1 MQQYLDLGK
10 RILDEGVWVKNDRT
24 GVRCLTVINA
34 DLEYDVGAGEF
45 PLVTTRKVPYKG
57 AIAELLGYLRGYT
70 DAQQFAA
77 LGAPTWFANANENE
91 DWLSNPHRIGKN
103 DMGYVYGAV
112 ARNWPVSTKFH
123 LGVPTTAAF
132 PYSVDLIEKV
142 VTNLS
147 HGIDDRGEIITFW
160 NPGTFDLGCLRP
172 CLYSHHFSILGETL
186 YLNSTQRSAD
196 VPLGLVWN
204 MVQCYVLLALM
215 AQITGLKP
223 GKVYHKIVNAHIYEN
238 QIKLFTDQLKCVP
251 YQSPTLT
258 INPAIRTLRDI
269 ETWVTPQD
277 FSVSGY
283 EHHPAIKYP
292 FTV

>member
-10 RILDEGVWVKNDRT
+10 RILDEGVWVTNERT

-45 PLVTTRKVPYKG
+45 PLVTTRKVHHKG

-70 DAQQFAA
+70 NAQQFAD
-77 LGAPTWFANANENE
+77 LGAPTWFANANENM
-91 DWLSNPHRIGKN
+91 DWLSNPNRAGLN

-112 ARNWPVSTKFH
+112 ARNWPVSTELDH
-123 LGVPTTAAF
+123 GVPATSVF
-132 PYSVDLIEKV
+132 PYSTDLISKV
-142 VTNLS
+142 VNNLS
-147 HGIDDRGEIITFW
+147 LGIDDRGEIITFW
-160 NPGTFDLGCLRP
+160 NPGTFYLGCLRP
-172 CLYSHHFSILGETL
+172 CLYSHHFSIFGETL

-238 QIKLFTDQLKCVP
+238 QIELFTDQLKRVP
-251 YQSPTLT
+251 YQSPKLV
-258 INPAIRTLRDI
+258 INPAIKTLHDI

-277 FSVSGY
+277 FTVSGY
-283 EHHPAIKYP
+283 VHHPVIKYP

>member
-24 GVRCLTVINA
+24 GVCCLTVVNA

-70 DAQQFAA
+70 DAQQFAD

-91 DWLSNPHRIGKN
+91 DWLCNPIRKGKN
-103 DMGYVYGAV
+103 DIGFAYGAV
-112 ARNWPVSTKFH
+112 ARDWPVFIELNH
-123 LGVPTTAAF
+123 GVPATAAM
-132 PYSVDLIEKV
+132 PYSVNLIDKV
-142 VTNLS
+142 VRNLS
-147 HGIDDRGEIITFW
+147 HGLDDRGEIITFW
-160 NPGTFDLGCLRP
+160 NPGAFGLACLRP
-172 CLYSHHFSILGETL
+172 CLYSHHFSILDGTL
-186 YLNSTQRSAD
+186 HLNSTQRSAD

-204 MVQCYVLLALM
+204 MIQCYVLLALM

-238 QIKLFTDQLKCVP
+238 QLELFKEQIERTPYECPKLA
-251 YQSPTLT
+251 
-258 INPAIRTLRDI
+258 INPNIKTLQDI
-269 ETWVTPQD
+269 ETWVTPKD
-277 FSVSGY
+277 FELSGY